1 MREEKKETTKYLNV
15 LYSEADL
22 FLVTG
27 YGYGLEIRPGPL
39 SSGRGGREVNT
50 GWIGAYWK
58 TNWRRGWVNDWG
70 DPPCQVKEEGEEA
83 MTGGPHP
90 TGVKKKKCLVLVL
103 QKEELTELS
112 VGSED
117 QLYLLSN
124 GDLQYWSA
132 GPCWGEWR
140 KERSLEWRRLRQV
153 QL

>member
-1 MREEKKETTKYLNV
+1 
-15 LYSEADL
+15 
-22 FLVTG
+22 
-27 YGYGLEIRPGPL
+27 
-39 SSGRGGREVNT
+39 
-50 GWIGAYWK
+50 
-58 TNWRRGWVNDWG
+58 
-70 DPPCQVKEEGEEA
+70 

-132 GPCWGEWR
+132 GPC
-140 KERSLEWRRLRQV
+140 
-153 QL
+153 

>member
-58 TNWRRGWVNDWG
+58 TN
-70 DPPCQVKEEGEEA
+70 
-83 MTGGPHP
+83 
-90 TGVKKKKCLVLVL
+90 
-103 QKEELTELS
+103 
-112 VGSED
+112 
-117 QLYLLSN
+117 
-124 GDLQYWSA
+124 
-132 GPCWGEWR
+132 
-140 KERSLEWRRLRQV
+140 
-153 QL
+153 